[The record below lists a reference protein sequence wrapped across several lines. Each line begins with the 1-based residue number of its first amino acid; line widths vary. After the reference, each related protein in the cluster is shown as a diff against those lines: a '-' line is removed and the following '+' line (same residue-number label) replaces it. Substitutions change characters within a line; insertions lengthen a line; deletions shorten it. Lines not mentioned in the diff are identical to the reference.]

1 MTSSK
6 PAELSTLEWQVA
18 SRCNNGSCV
27 EIAKLPGG
35 GVGMRDS
42 KDKGGPI
49 LEFSVT
55 EFRAFIDG
63 IKDGS
68 LGL

>member
-6 PAELSTLEWQVA
+6 PADFSTLEWRVS

-27 EIAKLPGG
+27 EIARLPGG

-42 KDKGGPI
+42 KDKSGPV
-49 LEFSVT
+49 LEFTVA
-55 EFRAFIDG
+55 EFRDFIHG

>member
-1 MTSSK
+1 MASFN
-6 PAELSTLEWQVA
+6 PADFSTLEWRVS

-27 EIAKLPGG
+27 EIARLPGG

-42 KDKGGPI
+42 KDKSGPV
-49 LEFSVT
+49 LEFTVA
-55 EFRAFIDG
+55 EFRDFIDG